1 MTAKT
6 KSERLR
12 RLVSH
17 GYFAPELPPC
27 FVSEDLAKYRA
38 SILADIDALPDVRG
52 KPAFHRFSSEPSWFY
67 FPRFGRDDRK
77 HGVPNPVS
85 YLLLARAIAD
95 NYVKIR
101 QVAKSS
107 KISASPPIFDW
118 NGHRALM
125 RPSIDLRD
133 DFRVDLSSRRETYV
147 AADIRA
153 FFHSIYT
160 HAIPWALHGKSFA
173 KRNRGTEHYG
183 NLIDLLC
190 RNAQDGQTIG
200 LPVGPDCSRL
210 IAEAIASAIDVEL
223 CNTLGVG
230 SRDASR
236 YIDDYTIS
244 SQDNASGETLIAALR
259 QAAAL
264 FELELNNDKSAVFST
279 SARADGGWKQEVRS
293 YVPRE
298 IMDNAQLLLFFYRV
312 GRTCEAHPGINI
324 EKYALQNARTAFVR
338 ADGWKKIQ
346 SHLIAAYRR
355 NSSLIPFL
363 VEITILRQAERG
375 DIDGAGIAEFL
386 SNRLPSLAENNRN
399 GEIIWLL
406 FLAVRVGIPQQAS
419 NLGPLLEMDNSMI
432 ALLVAA
438 CVSRGLVQG
447 NVDLTKSNRAL
458 NADGLRSGMWLF
470 AYESVAQ
477 GINPT
482 ASATF
487 IEQDEYFS
495 LLLKR
500 GVRFLS
506 VENGFTSIGSTLRGL
521 RDENSRLKR
530 VRDEFADNFEIDID
544 ELDDDEEDD
553 DEEDDDEEVED
564 AGY

>member
-12 RLVSH
+12 RLISH

-27 FVSEDLAKYRA
+27 FVSEDLAKYRS
-38 SILADIDALPDVRG
+38 SILRAIDALPDIRG
-52 KPAFHRFSSEPSWFY
+52 KPAFHRFISEPSWFY
-67 FPRFGRDDRK
+67 FPRFGREDRK

-85 YLLLARAIAD
+85 YLLLARAISD

-101 QVAKSS
+101 GLARTSR
-107 KISASPPIFDW
+107 ISASPPIFDW
-118 NGHRALM
+118 SGQRAVM

-133 DFRVDLSSRRETYV
+133 DFRVDLSSRREIYV

-173 KRNRGTEHYG
+173 KSNRGTEHYG
-183 NLIDLLC
+183 NLIDLLF

-210 IAEAIASAIDVEL
+210 IAETIASAIDVEL
-223 CNTLGVG
+223 CSNLGIT

-244 SQDNASGETLIAALR
+244 SQDNVSGDSLISALR
-259 QAAAL
+259 EAAAH
-264 FELELNNDKSAVFST
+264 FELELNNEKSAVVATST
-279 SARADGGWKQEVRS
+279 RSDGGWKQEVRS
-293 YVPRE
+293 FVPSGTIDETEFQR
-298 IMDNAQLLLFFYRV
+298 FFYRV
-312 GRTCEAHPGINI
+312 GRVCEAHPGINV
-324 EKYALQNARTAFVR
+324 EKFALQNARSAFVR
-338 ADGWKKIQ
+338 ADGWRKIQ

-355 NSSLIPFL
+355 NASLLPLL

-375 DIDGAGIAEFL
+375 DIDIVFLSEFL
-386 SNRLPSLAENNRN
+386 SHRLPALAERNRS

-406 FLAVRVGIPQQAS
+406 FLAARLSIHQPAS
-419 NLGPLLEMDNSMI
+419 SLAPLFEMDNSMI

-438 CVSRGLVQG
+438 CANRGLVQG
-447 NVDLTKSNRAL
+447 EVDFAGWNRAL
-458 NADGLRSGMWLF
+458 NADGLRGGMWLF
-470 AYESVAQ
+470 AYESVVQ
-477 GINPT
+477 GINPSGGR
-482 ASATF
+482 AF

-495 LLLKR
+495 LLLNR
-500 GVRFLS
+500 NVRFLS
-506 VENGFTSIGSTLRGL
+506 IEQGFLSMQSTLRGL
-521 RDENSRLKR
+521 RDENLRLRR
-530 VRDEFADNFEIDID
+530 VREEFAEDFEIDID
-544 ELDDDEEDD
+544 ELDDDVD
-553 DEEDDDEEVED
+553 DEGEGET
-564 AGY
+564 Y